1 MIGVRRNMIGVRR
14 NMIKRKTRK
23 CAVFE
28 LGVRKNM
35 IIGVRRNMIGVR
47 RNMIGVRRNMI
58 AKSGTIKLL

>member
-35 IIGVRRNMIGVR
+35 IIGVRRNMIE
-47 RNMIGVRRNMI
+47 VRRNMI

>member
-1 MIGVRRNMIGVRR
+1 MIGVRR

-58 AKSGTIKLL
+58 GVRRNMIAKSGTIKLL